1 MTGNHFQLT
10 ALAHHDKLNLLATG
24 THGAAINVYD
34 LNQNEKPIWL
44 PGHREPITK
53 LEFLS
58 NELSKEIIKENELR
72 RVFIM

>member
-10 ALAHHDKLNLLATG
+10 ALAHYDELNLLTTG
-24 THGAAINVYD
+24 SHGAAINVYD